1 MQNEPK
7 TTDKE
12 EFISIY
18 KQKITREG
26 ADKLLEFLERSD
38 FFTAPASTRFH
49 GAYEGGLL
57 RHSLNVYE
65 CLVEYLARER
75 VKEKYELNVSEETAA
90 IVALL
95 HDICKVNFYTVSM
108 RNSKNE
114 QTGQWEKVPYYAID
128 DKLPYG
134 HGEKSVYMISG
145 FMRLTRDEAMAIRW
159 HMGFSG
165 IEDKNTIGKALEMYP
180 LAFALSVADM
190 EASYFL
196 EGRDLEGRG

>member
-1 MQNEPK
+1 MKNEP
-7 TTDKE
+7 TAHDKE
-12 EFISIY
+12 DFIKIY
-18 KQKITREG
+18 KEKITREG
-26 ADKLLEFLERSD
+26 ADKLLEFLEKSD

-49 GAYEGGLL
+49 GAYKGGLL

-65 CLVEYLARER
+65 CLAEYLARER
-75 VKEKYELNVSEETAA
+75 VREKYEMNFSEESAA

-95 HDICKVNFYTVSM
+95 HDVCKVNFYTVSM

-114 QTGQWEKVPYYAID
+114 QTGQWEKVPYYTIND
-128 DKLPYG
+128 TLPYG
-134 HGEKSVYMISG
+134 HGEKSVYMVSG

-165 IEDKNTIGKALEMYP
+165 IEDKNTIGRALEMYP
-180 LAFALSVADM
+180 LAFALQVADM

-196 EGRDLEGRG
+196 EGTE

>member
-1 MQNEPK
+1 MRNEPK

-18 KQKITREG
+18 KEKITREG
-26 ADKLLEFLERSD
+26 ADKLLEFLEKSD

-95 HDICKVNFYTVSM
+95 HDVCKVNFYTISM
-108 RNSKNE
+108 RNKQDE
-114 QTGQWEKVPYYAID
+114 QTGKWGKVPYYTID

-134 HGEKSVYMISG
+134 HGEKSVYMVSG

-196 EGRDLEGRG
+196 EGAADGK

>member
-1 MQNEPK
+1 M
-7 TTDKE
+7 TDKE
-12 EFISIY
+12 QFLQIY
-18 KQKITREG
+18 KENITREG
-26 ADKLLEFLERSD
+26 ADKLLEFLEKKSD

-65 CLVEYLARER
+65 CLTAYLERER
-75 VKEKYELNVSEETAA
+75 VKEQYKLSVSAETAA
-90 IVALL
+90 VVALL
-95 HDICKVNFYTVSM
+95 HDICKVNFYKVSM

-114 QTGQWEKVPYYAID
+114 KTGEWEKVPYYTIND
-128 DKLPYG
+128 TLPYG

-145 FMRLTRDEAMAIRW
+145 FMRLSRDEAMAIRW

-165 IEDKNTIGKALEMYP
+165 IEDKNTIGAALEKFP

-196 EGRDLEGRG
+196 EGNEE